1 MANAAKVGLLVVV
14 FFGLLIGG
22 YSVLGKSLFAP
33 PKDVYYAEFDD
44 ATGVTIGTPVQ
55 MAGVAVGAV
64 SKLDLVGPRRAR
76 LTLSVNQGVR
86 IPVGTQ
92 ALVATS
98 LIGIGNN
105 PVALEAPVT
114 DSGSLAT
121 GATLPGRRGSALDSM
136 IPNSEKT
143 VEELTKTITAFRKI
157 LEDPRFLNRADAL
170 MASSN
175 ETIKNF
181 GKLADSTNGV
191 LVRNQAQIDLALAT
205 ATNALQDV
213 RRITY
218 RVSQL
223 MDRGKLTGDTEAIVA
238 NVKDI
243 TAQTEKLLVSVDK
256 LINDPQLRG
265 NADAIAANVADI
277 TNTSKAIAKNT
288 EQITENGVSIS
299 KNVDEI
305 TKNGVGISENVKT
318 ITSKAITLTDK
329 ANELATGAVEIES
342 QIKGTLDKVGGFFNR
357 GTSRPLPLGAQLDL
371 LRESDPARWR
381 TDINFSYPLSDGT
394 LYFGL
399 FDAFEANRLTVQLGK
414 PVTSSFGYRYGI
426 YASKPG
432 VGVDYS
438 LSSRVK
444 LRGDLF
450 DMNDPRLDLR
460 LRVELG
466 SGLHG
471 WIGMDRIWR
480 DNAPTIGIGIRR

>member
-22 YSVLGKSLFAP
+22 YAVLGKSLLAP
-33 PKDVYYAEFDD
+33 PKDLYYAEFED
-44 ATGVTIGTPVQ
+44 ATGVTVGTPVQ
-55 MAGVAVGAV
+55 MAGVTVGSV
-64 SKLDLVGPRRAR
+64 GKLDLMGPRRAR
-76 LTLSVNQGVR
+76 LTLNVNQGIR
-86 IPVGTQ
+86 IPSGTE
-92 ALVATS
+92 AVVPTS
-98 LIGIGNN
+98 FIGIGNN
-105 PVALEAPVT
+105 PVSLEAPIT
-114 DSGSLAT
+114 PSGTLTA
-121 GATLPGRRGSALDSM
+121 GAVLPGRRASALENA

-143 VEELTKTITAFRKI
+143 VEELTKTITAVRKL
-157 LEDPRFLNRADAL
+157 LEDPRFKNRADAL
-170 MASSN
+170 LASSN
-175 ETIKNF
+175 ETIKSF
-181 GKLADSTNGV
+181 GKLADSTNSV
-191 LVRNQAQIDLALAT
+191 LVRNQAEIDRALAT

-213 RRITY
+213 RRITF

-238 NVKDI
+238 NVKQI
-243 TAQTEKLLVSVDK
+243 TAQTERLMVSVDK
-256 LINDPQLRG
+256 LINDPELRG

-305 TKNGVGISENVKT
+305 TKNGIGISENVKT
-318 ITSKAITLTDK
+318 ISAKAIDLTDK
-329 ANELATGAVEIES
+329 ANTLATGAIEIEN

-357 GTSRPLPLGAQLDL
+357 GASRPIPLTSQIDL

-381 TDINFSYPLSDGT
+381 TDINFSYPLSDSI
-394 LYFGL
+394 LHFGL
-399 FDAFEANRLTVQLGK
+399 FDAFETNRLTVQLGK
-414 PVTSSFGYRYGI
+414 PVTSTFGYRYGI

-432 VGVDYS
+432 VGVDYA
-438 LSSRVK
+438 LSRKVN

-471 WIGMDRIWR
+471 WLGMDRLWR